1 MSTNDSADF
10 SSFKNEL
17 SPTALAC
24 FRVIFGNIRET
35 LAKQGPQQKYET
47 PLNDFL
53 SLSEVADVEAVA
65 QSIREIIQCKVEKKV
80 DTYSCFYPFFA
91 SVSIEGGKIRYSVL
105 KDIEDEISQVPAV
118 FFV

>member
-1 MSTNDSADF
+1 MSTNNSADF

-17 SPTALAC
+17 SPAALAC
-24 FRVIFGNIRET
+24 FRVFFGNIRET
-35 LAKQGPQQKYET
+35 LAKQGPQHKYEA
-47 PLNDFL
+47 PLDDFL
-53 SLSEVADVEAVA
+53 SLNEVADVEEVA
-65 QSIREIIQCKVEKKV
+65 KSIREIIQCKVEKKV

-91 SVSIEGGKIRYSVL
+91 SVSIEGGKIRFSVL